1 MSCPNCNQEMH
12 IVNLDNQIILHCVN
26 CGGSFFEQN
35 SINRISSESAFKLS
49 QDKTSDEVSG
59 QAKFC
64 PKDKTLLNGMQN
76 DQSIPSEVTL
86 LQCSKCKGVFVYPD
100 DLMKFKKAQE
110 AKISYFKI
118 WNLPLPSIR
127 AIVVLSFIAFI
138 SAAAF
143 SRLVFFQSG
152 SAPTQASNVVKKV
165 YVSSSGRYVFISF
178 KTELPFRSEIVFKK
192 QNGTEV
198 KKQISAKKTT
208 LHYITITDISLSEST
223 TYHIILADDLGK
235 TIQTEEQKLE
245 LQKSF

>member
-1 MSCPNCNQEMH
+1 MLCPNCDEPMNV
-12 IVNLDNQIILHCVN
+12 VNVDNQILLHCSN
-26 CGGSFFEQN
+26 CGGSFFDQN
-35 SINRISSESAFKLS
+35 GINRISSESIFKLS

-59 QAKFC
+59 QQKLC
-64 PKDKTLLNGMQN
+64 PKDKILLNSMQN
-76 DQSIPSEVTL
+76 DQSIPPEITL
-86 LQCSKCKGVFVYPD
+86 LQCSKCKGVFIYPD
-100 DLMKFKKAQE
+100 DLVKFKKAQE

-118 WNLPLPSIR
+118 WNIPLPSLQ

-152 SAPTQASNVVKKV
+152 SAPTQASNVIKKV

-178 KTELPFRSEIVFKK
+178 KTELPFRSEIVFKR

-208 LHYITITDISLSEST
+208 LHYITVTDISLSESA
-223 TYHIILADDLGK
+223 TYHIILTDNSGK
-235 TIQTEEQKLE
+235 TIQTEEQKLKA
-245 LQKSF
+245 Q